1 MILLTI
7 LLSVYIL
14 AVNFYAFCWLRG
26 QRDEADMGNR
36 PQNEGDGKLLLISA
50 MGGAIA
56 IFVSMLVLHY
66 RMDSMLLMLVLPL
79 LCVVNIYCFY
89 LGYRGIFV
97 FW

>member
-1 MILLTI
+1 M
-7 LLSVYIL
+7 
-14 AVNFYAFCWLRG
+14 
-26 QRDEADMGNR
+26 
-36 PQNEGDGKLLLISA
+36 LLISA